1 MKRWILTSLLL
12 LVVAAPALAHC
23 DTEDGPV
30 ILAGREALATS
41 QPELALVWVQPAGE
55 AETRAAFERALVDP
69 AARQAF
75 LETLVRVHRQ
85 GEGEPY
91 EGLKPADTPVPA
103 PVEALDRAL
112 AARSAEGLDADVRAA
127 WDRLQPLT
135 GYDRQDLEAG
145 RRFVAAYV
153 QEIHHLEEAA
163 TPHHGDCCK

>member
-1 MKRWILTSLLL
+1 MKRWILTSLLVL
-12 LVVAAPALAHC
+12 TLAAPALAHC

-41 QPELALVWVQPAGE
+41 RPELALVWVQPAGE
-55 AETRAAFERALVDP
+55 AETRAAFERALVDRG
-69 AARQAF
+69 AEVAF

-112 AARSAEGLDADVRAA
+112 AARSADGLDADVRAA
-127 WDRLQPLT
+127 YERLQLLT
-135 GYDRQDLEAG
+135 GYDLRDLAAG

-163 TPHHGDCCK
+163 TTHGDCCK